1 MWSRMDLGF
10 GVEGLHNEN
19 NVRAAIEAGQPVE
32 IHIFERCLS
41 GQYRGW
47 LRKGTDLQN
56 FFTSG
61 INVSGDK
68 YT

>member
-1 MWSRMDLGF
+1 MDLGF

-19 NVRAAIEAGQPVE
+19 NVRTAIEAGQPVE

-47 LRKGTDLQN
+47 LRKGNSKLYLEQQTN
-56 FFTSG
+56 C
-61 INVSGDK
+61 SGDK

>member
-1 MWSRMDLGF
+1 MRISLEAMWSRMDLGF

-19 NVRAAIEAGQPVE
+19 NVRTAIEAGQPVE

-47 LRKGTDLQN
+47 LRKGKSKL
-56 FFTSG
+56 
-61 INVSGDK
+61 
-68 YT
+68 YLE